1 LADIHRLSFAVWW
14 RVFTPA
20 IKRDNMKNKFNTTL
34 KSVCVALVSA
44 SMLSCASTGNESLR
58 QESEATINHKLTEG
72 KTTKAE
78 VRAMFQSPAS
88 TSFTDAGLEIWKYEL
103 SKMSADA
110 VNFIP
115 VVSWFGS
122 STSGTK
128 KELVVLFDDKGI
140 LKRYSMSESP
150 VSVKTGVFN
159 N

>member
-1 LADIHRLSFAVWW
+1 
-14 RVFTPA
+14 
-20 IKRDNMKNKFNTTL
+20 MKNKLSIIL
-34 KSVCVALVSA
+34 KSVCVSLIAV
-44 SMLSCASTGNESLR
+44 SMLGCASTGNESLR
-58 QESEATINHKLTEG
+58 QENEVTISQKLTEG
-72 KTTKAE
+72 KTTKAQ

-88 TSFTDAGLEIWKYEL
+88 TSFTDAGLEVWKYEL

-110 VNFIP
+110 VNYIP
-115 VVSWFGS
+115 VVNWFGS

-128 KELVVLFDDKGI
+128 KELVVLFDEKGI

>member
-1 LADIHRLSFAVWW
+1 
-14 RVFTPA
+14 
-20 IKRDNMKNKFNTTL
+20 MKNNINTKTL
-34 KSVCVALVSA
+34 CIALIA
-44 SMLSCASTGNESLR
+44 LSMLGCASTGNESLR
-58 QESEATINHKLTEG
+58 QENEATISQKLTEG

-78 VRAMFQSPAS
+78 VRSIFQSPTS
-88 TSFTDAGLEIWKYEL
+88 TSFTDAGLEVWKYEL
-103 SKMSADA
+103 SRMSADA
-110 VNFIP
+110 VNYIP
-115 VVSWFGS
+115 VVNWFGS